1 VTRSHPFLC
10 SHPATNHPSLKA
22 RRPRRAGLAWL
33 ALLLPFAATAA
44 LWNVRPGPD
53 AKATPWAVVSS
64 AGGDELAVFRDKNNE
79 VHLRFSIAGTFNRL
93 APRHCPTFQ
102 FDAAQPLY
110 HLAIE
115 ESCHI
120 DSKHAL
126 IDLGTVRNRV
136 LVSAAVDQLM
146 NGTRI
151 EFRYVSADGGYHEAD
166 FPLKGSSLAI
176 RRALGRDVRVRA
188 R

>member
-1 VTRSHPFLC
+1 MTRSHPFLC
-10 SHPATNHPSLKA
+10 LHPATNRPSPDA
-22 RRPRRAGLAWL
+22 RRPRTAALAWL

-44 LWNVRPGPD
+44 LWNVRPAPD
-53 AKATPWAVVSS
+53 AKAMPWAVVSS
-64 AGGDELAVFRDKNNE
+64 AGGDELAVFRDKDNQ
-79 VHLRFSIAGTFNRL
+79 VRLRFSIAGTFNRL
-93 APRHCPTFQ
+93 APKHCPTFQ
-102 FDAAQPLY
+102 FDAVPTLY
-110 HLAIE
+110 HLPLE
-115 ESCHI
+115 QGCRV

-146 NGTRI
+146 NGTHI

-188 R
+188 K